1 MKKPEYAKLYGDQI
15 KEMEEMRFS
24 RKLTEKDIEEWKGP
38 IHYVAYHAVVR
49 PEKKTTPIRIVFNG
63 SASFNGHTLNDYWF
77 KGPYLLNNLFGVL
90 KRFRENH
97 VALCGDITKKYHM
110 IAIPPPDQHVH
121 RFIWRDYETE
131 REPDG
136 YVKTFLTFG
145 DRPAPTMA
153 ITAMRKTAEMNKE
166 SNPKAAEAIIKN
178 AYVDDICDSVKNV
191 EDAKSYDVK
200 HRQGSFDRW
209 LLCKEVDFKCKHC

>member
-1 MKKPEYAKLYGDQI
+1 
-15 KEMEEMRFS
+15 MEA
-24 RKLTEKDIEEWKGP
+24 EKRGP
-38 IHYVAYHAVVR
+38 GNEV
-49 PEKKTTPIRIVFNG
+49 
-63 SASFNGHTLNDYWF
+63 ASFNGQMLNDYWF
-77 KGPYLLNNLFGVL
+77 RGPYLLSNLFGVL

-97 VALCGDITKKYHM
+97 VALCGDITKLYHM
-110 IAIPPPDQHVH
+110 IAIPPLDQHVH

-136 YVKTFLTFG
+136 YVKTVPTFG

-178 AYVDDICDSVKNV
+178 AYVDDICDSVQNV
-191 EDAKSYDVK
+191 EEAKSYDVK
-200 HRQGSFDRW
+200 HRQGFPDRW
-209 LLCKEVDFKCKHC
+209 LQM